1 MLCSG
6 ADTELLEFG
15 AVKRCRKENPT
26 RFFLGAESES
36 ETQLNHMHRDTE
48 RERDLRVTRKRS
60 FEEKMML
67 FYTYNYIWISLYICK
82 GPESSAALVPLPS
95 FFVFAIFNF

>member
-6 ADTELLEFG
+6 ADTEMLEFG

-48 RERDLRVTRKRS
+48 RERERSESDEKAKLRREDDV
-60 FEEKMML
+60 
-67 FYTYNYIWISLYICK
+67 ILYI
-82 GPESSAALVPLPS
+82 
-95 FFVFAIFNF
+95 

>member
-6 ADTELLEFG
+6 ADTEMLEFG

-48 RERDLRVTRKRS
+48 RER
-60 FEEKMML
+60 E
-67 FYTYNYIWISLYICK
+67 I
-82 GPESSAALVPLPS
+82 
-95 FFVFAIFNF
+95 